1 MSINRFADLV
11 IIIMS
16 SQLFLYL
23 ISVHNCRLVISCI
36 SRYSNPGVA
45 ALNSYNCLCVNICKG
60 ERNTFFHFVFWH
72 TVREPGSPP
81 PPPCVN
87 TVYCECVQ
95 YGRGENLVMEL
106 FQENLE
112 WKVCKGK
119 NNNER
124 KQRYKALLN
133 NRTHIRAATL

>member
-23 ISVHNCRLVISCI
+23 ISVHNIHRLVISCI
-36 SRYSNPGVA
+36 SRYSNPGAA
-45 ALNSYNCLCVNICKG
+45 ALNSYNSLCVNICKG
-60 ERNTFFHFVFWH
+60 ERKFTLSFCVLAYCQ
-72 TVREPGSPP
+72 RARKPP
-81 PPPCVN
+81 SPCVN

-133 NRTHIRAATL
+133 NRTHIRAATF